1 MKKEFTYTA
10 TSYNDEYVFE
20 YIVCWRERATSVWDW
35 KRTFFANKKTAQK
48 FARERK
54 HENKTKPY
62 PYIIK
67 QITTRKSFKDDVK
80 CESAENA
87 YKTVLE
93 RVNYRKYIKY

>member
-1 MKKEFTYTA
+1 MKEEFTYTA
-10 TSYNDEYVFE
+10 TSYNDECVFE

-54 HENKTKPY
+54 LENKTKPY

-67 QITTRKSFKDDVK
+67 QITTRNTFRDDVK

-87 YKTVLE
+87 YKTIME
-93 RVNYRKYIKY
+93 KVNYRKYIKY